1 MPASKKARAVFFAV
15 LAAALYAINAPLSKL
30 LLRDISAIM
39 MAALLYLGACLGMLT
54 VSLITKR
61 TGAAVKEE
69 SLSKRDLPFILGM
82 IILDIA
88 APIFLMLGLKSTS
101 AANASLLNNFE
112 IVATSVFALMLFHE
126 TISRR
131 LWLAIA
137 LVSLS
142 SVILSF
148 EGRDSLQF
156 SSGSA
161 LVLLACVCWGLE
173 NNCTRVLS
181 KKNPMEIVV
190 IKGFGAGSGALL
202 LALGLG
208 ENFPGLAH
216 TAGALL
222 LGFVAYGLS
231 IFFYVRAQ
239 RELGAAKTSTYY
251 AIAPFI
257 GAALSLMIF
266 RQLPTPSFLIALG
279 VMMAGAWIASTVGK
293 RQGSQP

>member
-1 MPASKKARAVFFAV
+1 MPTSKKTRAIFFAI

-30 LLRDISAIM
+30 LLRDISTTM
-39 MAALLYLGACLGMLT
+39 MAALLYLGACLGMLI

-69 SLSKRDLPFILGM
+69 SLSKRDLPFVLGM
-82 IILDIA
+82 IVLDIA

-131 LWLAIA
+131 LWLAIV

-148 EGRDSLQF
+148 EGRGSLQF
-156 SSGSA
+156 SSGSV

-190 IKGFGAGSGALL
+190 LKGFGAGSGALL
-202 LALGLG
+202 IALSLG
-208 ENFPGLAH
+208 ETFPRLAYA
-216 TAGALL
+216 AGALL

-231 IFFYVRAQ
+231 IFFYVHAQ

-251 AIAPFI
+251 AVAPFI
-257 GAALSLMIF
+257 GAALSLIIF
-266 RQLPTPSFLIALG
+266 RQLPTPAFLLALC
-279 VMMAGAWIASTVGK
+279 VMIVGAYFASTQGK
-293 RQGSQP
+293 RPGGQV

>member
-1 MPASKKARAVFFAV
+1 MPAGKKARAIFFAV

-39 MAALLYLGACLGMLT
+39 MAALLYLGACLGMLI
-54 VSLITKR
+54 VSLIIRKAGSTVREK
-61 TGAAVKEE
+61 
-69 SLSKRDLPFILGM
+69 SLSRKDLPFVLGM
-82 IILDIA
+82 IALDIA

-126 TISRR
+126 TISGR

-148 EGRDSLQF
+148 EGRESLQF
-156 SSGSA
+156 SSGSV

-190 IKGFGAGSGALL
+190 LKGFGSGSGALL
-202 LALGLG
+202 IALGLG
-208 ENFPGLAH
+208 ESFPNLTY

-279 VMMAGAWIASTVGK
+279 VMMAGAWFASTRGK
-293 RQGSQP
+293 RQAGQP

>member
-1 MPASKKARAVFFAV
+1 MPASKKTRAIFFAV

-30 LLRDISAIM
+30 LLRNISATM
-39 MAALLYLGACLGMLT
+39 MAALLYLGACLGMLA
-54 VSLITKR
+54 VSLIIKKAGSTVR
-61 TGAAVKEE
+61 EE
-69 SLSKRDLPFILGM
+69 SLSKKDLPFVLGM
-82 IILDIA
+82 IALDIA
-88 APIFLMLGLKSTS
+88 APIFLMLGLQSTS

-126 TISRR
+126 TISGR

-148 EGRDSLQF
+148 EGRESLQF
-156 SSGSA
+156 SSGSV

-190 IKGFGAGSGALL
+190 LKGFGSGCGALL
-202 LALGLG
+202 IALGLG
-208 ENFPGLAH
+208 ESFPGPAY
-216 TAGALL
+216 TVGALL

-257 GAALSLMIF
+257 GAALSLIIF

-279 VMMAGAWIASTVGK
+279 VMIAGAWLASTHGK
-293 RQGSQP
+293 RQANQP

>member
-82 IILDIA
+82 IALDIA

-208 ENFPGLAH
+208 ENFPGLAY

-279 VMMAGAWIASTVGK
+279 VMMAGAWIASIVGK